1 MSYFVTTCPHCSA
14 EKMTMTSV
22 ASAKYSAKISTAM
35 FSCGACSNILC
46 VRFSHDRDDSWVY
59 EPWNFEEALFS
70 NNGKILMTYPQV
82 EEPTCPED
90 VSENVRRAYL
100 QAIDNAAR
108 SNNDAAAAMFR
119 KALDISTRE
128 LDQQLANKNLK
139 PRIDALFNAG
149 RLTSDLKDWAHQ
161 IRLDGNEG
169 AHDEEEL
176 TPDQIRQ
183 LARFTELFLIYT
195 FTLPAAVNRIKSE
208 ADSPSA

>member
-1 MSYFVTTCPHCSA
+1 
-14 EKMTMTSV
+14 
-22 ASAKYSAKISTAM
+22 
-35 FSCGACSNILC
+35 
-46 VRFSHDRDDSWVY
+46 
-59 EPWNFEEALFS
+59 
-70 NNGKILMTYPQV
+70 
-82 EEPTCPED
+82 
-90 VSENVRRAYL
+90 
-100 QAIDNAAR
+100 
-108 SNNDAAAAMFR
+108 MFR